1 MMLPI
6 SYATYITS
14 RTNETLKWLSSL
26 GEKKYREEH
35 QSFLLCG
42 EKLVKEAAKSN
53 VEITHLIVQGDKEN
67 LLLWVRIWMLDHP
80 KTQVLVL
87 SPGCFSK
94 ITEEKSPQGIAAVVK
109 YLDFF
114 KYYYIIYKENFEN
127 EETKGVIFLDG
138 IQDPG
143 NLGAILRSAAAF
155 GVSHVILSGDCADVY
170 HPRVLRSAMGTVFQL
185 NVWRTDDLLSAV
197 RAYQATGKRVFCAEL
212 RPGAIPVGEAHLTSA
227 DAIVIGNEGHGITKE
242 ISLVSDGSI
251 FLPISD
257 KVESLN
263 ASVAA
268 SLLIW
273 EQMKDG
279 K

>member
-14 RTNETLKWLSSL
+14 KNNETLKWLASL
-26 GEKKYREEH
+26 GEKKYREES

-42 EKLVKEAAKSN
+42 EKLVKEAAKSQ
-53 VEITHLIVQGDKEN
+53 VEITHLVVREDKEN
-67 LLLWVRIWMLDHP
+67 LLLWVRMYMLDHP

-87 SPGCFSK
+87 SPACFSK
-94 ITEEKSPQGIAAVVK
+94 ITEEKSPQGIAAVAK
-109 YLDFF
+109 YLDFS

-127 EETKGVIFLDG
+127 EDLGGVIFLDG

-155 GVSHVILSGDCADVY
+155 GVSHVILSEDCVDIY
-170 HPRVLRSAMGTVFQL
+170 HPRVLRSAMGAVFHL
-185 NVWRTDDLLSAV
+185 KVWRTGDLLSAV
-197 RAYQATGKRVFCAEL
+197 RALQGVGRRVFSAEL
-212 RPGAIPVGEAHLTSA
+212 RSHAIPVDQANLTSL
-227 DAIVIGNEGHGITKE
+227 DAIVIGNEGHGISRE

-251 FLPISD
+251 YLPISED
-257 KVESLN
+257 IESLN

-273 EQMKDG
+273 EQMKN
-279 K
+279 KS

>member
-1 MMLPI
+1 ML
-6 SYATYITS
+6 
-14 RTNETLKWLSSL
+14 
-26 GEKKYREEH
+26 
-35 QSFLLCG
+35 
-42 EKLVKEAAKSN
+42 V
-53 VEITHLIVQGDKEN
+53 
-67 LLLWVRIWMLDHP
+67 LDHP

-109 YLDFF
+109 YLDFS

-127 EETKGVIFLDG
+127 EDLGGVIILDG

-155 GVSHVILSGDCADVY
+155 GVGHVILSEDCVDIY
-170 HPRVLRSAMGTVFQL
+170 HPRVLRSAMGAVFHL
-185 NVWRTDDLLSAV
+185 KVWRTGDLLSAV
-197 RAYQATGKRVFCAEL
+197 RALQGVGRRVFSAEL
-212 RPGAIPVGEAHLTSA
+212 RSHAIPVDQANLTSL
-227 DAIVIGNEGHGITKE
+227 DAIVIGNEGHGISRE

-251 FLPISD
+251 YLPISE
-257 KVESLN
+257 KMESLN

-273 EQMKDG
+273 EQMKN
-279 K
+279 KS